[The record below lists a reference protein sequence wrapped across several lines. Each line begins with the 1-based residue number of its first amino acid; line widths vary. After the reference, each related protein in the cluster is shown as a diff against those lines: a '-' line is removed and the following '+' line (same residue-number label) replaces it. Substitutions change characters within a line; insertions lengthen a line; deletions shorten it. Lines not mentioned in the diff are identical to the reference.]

1 MTNMS
6 CSICC
11 DTFNASNRK
20 PILCPFDACAKNACR
35 TCYETFLCGDDVSVA
50 KCMFCNTS
58 FTHSQVQHLGFT
70 KTFLTGD
77 FAKHQQ
83 DILFAQEQ
91 AMLPAAQAAVAHDR
105 LIADINAQI
114 KDVLAQM
121 KQLQALKDDLYR
133 TKTQLMRQGPD
144 QVDDVQQFVHRCADS
159 DCNGFVS
166 SAWKCA
172 TCDKHTCAHCR
183 ELKAARDDEHHVCNT
198 DTLASVALLK
208 KDTKPCP
215 NCKVLVHKTE
225 GCDQMFCT
233 QCKRLWSWNTGR
245 FELRGHN
252 PHYLQWM
259 RENGGGMPRDPN
271 DVLCGREID
280 HHFLRQLND
289 VISRML
295 RHAIANMPLHE
306 HNLLSN
312 QCHDVFNFI
321 GSVPHLRF
329 HDLPRFQV
337 DRININL
344 NSRKAFVSNS
354 LSLVKFKQAIRRN
367 HLNANKNENISHI
380 MQAVIQ
386 AATDIAF
393 RFLHDLNA
401 YNGQEDIFSSFAHEF
416 KNLISYANSELSTIH
431 IHFNSSPRQRLF
443 FHPNSFKLSL

>member
-1 MTNMS
+1 MS
-6 CSICC
+6 CTICF
-11 DTFNASNRK
+11 DPFNASTRK
-20 PILCPFDACAKNACR
+20 PISCPFDACSKAACR
-35 TCYETFLCGDDVSVA
+35 SCYETFLCSDGVSVA
-50 KCMFCNTS
+50 KCMFCNNS

-133 TKTQLMRQGPD
+133 AKNQLIRQGPD
-144 QVDDVQQFVHRCADS
+144 NHDDVQQFVHRCADS

-183 ELKAARDDEHHVCNT
+183 ELKASRDDEAHVCNP

-271 DVLCGREID
+271 DVLCGREVDPAFI
-280 HHFLRQLND
+280 RQLHFD
-289 VISRML
+289 ITAASRAD
-295 RHAIANMPLHE
+295 H
-306 HNLLSN
+306 S
-312 QCHDVFNFI
+312 VFNILHDISAFI
-321 GSVPHLRF
+321 SSIPHLRF
-329 HDLPRFQV
+329 HDLPRFQL
-337 DRININL
+337 DPININL
-344 NSRKAFVSNS
+344 SHRKAFVSNA
-354 LSLVKFKQAIRRN
+354 LSLGKFKQAIRRN
-367 HLNANKNENISHI
+367 HLRVLKFDAISQLL
-380 MQAVIQ
+380 QAVIQ

-393 RFLHDLNA
+393 RFHLELISTHSQPLSLRLSNFSL
-401 YNGQEDIFSSFAHEF
+401 EFSS
-416 KNLISYANSELSTIH
+416 LIQYANQQLLINYNTFPSSTLKR
-431 IHFNSSPRQRLF
+431 SF
-443 FHPNSFKLSL
+443 FRNDFKLL